1 MNFWYTLVSWFLL
14 FMVYSFCGWIMEVLV
29 TILQRRKLVNRGFL
43 VGPICPIYGVG
54 AVLLSLILG
63 QSENWFAIFCVAL
76 VGSAI
81 LEYSV
86 SFLMEKLFRVRW
98 WDYHN
103 RAFNLNGRICL
114 ESIVSFGIIGIII
127 VKIATPFFFWL
138 FAGLPTWL
146 IFTLAGILFA
156 WLIFDIVLSL
166 WLILGVRVTVG
177 TAERDATEEI
187 SERVHEI
194 LMNKGKLN
202 RRLVKA
208 FPHQKPSQKTNQK
221 TVKTRQDIKTDHREK
236 S

>member
-1 MNFWYTLVSWFLL
+1 MDFWYTLAIWFLL
-14 FMVYSFCGWIMEVLV
+14 FIIYSFCGWLMEVIV

-63 QSENWFAIFCVAL
+63 QAENWFAIFCVGV

-81 LEYSV
+81 LEYFV

-98 WDYHN
+98 WDYAD

-114 ESIVSFGIIGIII
+114 ESAISFGLIAIII
-127 VKIATPFFFWL
+127 IKCATPFFLWL
-138 FAGLPTWL
+138 FSTMPIWL
-146 IFTLAGILFA
+146 VCTLAILLLA
-156 WLIFDIVLSL
+156 WLIADIALSL
-166 WLILGVRVTVG
+166 WLILGVRITVG

-187 SERVHEI
+187 SERIHEI

-208 FPHQKPSQKTNQK
+208 FPEQKPSQKTKKSTPKSSNH
-221 TVKTRQDIKTDHREK
+221 TRSQPTKE
-236 S
+236 